1 MTAADLLV
9 RCLEAEGVEY
19 IFGIPGEETLSLM
32 DSLSRSRIRFILT
45 RHEGGAA
52 FMANVYGRL
61 TGRPAVCLA
70 TLGPGATNLL
80 TGVADAYL
88 DRSPLVAITGQVS
101 LSQVHKEAHQ
111 YINLVEIFR
120 PATKWNARIES
131 PGVIPEV
138 VRKAFKLAQQE
149 KPGATHLELPEDLA
163 GMEAEGE
170 PLFPTPISYPQPNP
184 TAVKEASRLIEQAS
198 YPMVLSGHGV
208 IRREASRELATLAHR
223 LSLPVANTFMGMGT
237 MDCRDE
243 LSLSTVGLHERDW
256 VMCGLDRADVV
267 LAVGYDPVE
276 YEPRFWNRGR
286 TKRLIHLDTTP
297 AGVDAHYNPEVEMV
311 SELKDGLLALAQTC
325 SPRPEPAGQATLRR
339 FISGELAQYWTDASF
354 PVKPQRVIADL
365 RRALGEEDILV
376 SDVGAHKVWVARLF
390 PAYRPN
396 TVVIS
401 NGFASMGIA
410 IPGAMA
416 AKLAFPQ
423 RKVVA
428 VVGDGGFMMTA
439 AELETAKR
447 LGLPFVVVVWADG
460 GLGMIEWK
468 QMKRYGRSFGVSFTN
483 PDFVLL
489 AQALGLPGFRVTRTE
504 EFLPTLLQALELDR
518 PSIIEVPVDYR
529 ENMRLTEKLG
539 RLVCPI

>member
-1 MTAADLLV
+1 
-9 RCLEAEGVEY
+9 
-19 IFGIPGEETLSLM
+19 
-32 DSLSRSRIRFILT
+32 
-45 RHEGGAA
+45 
-52 FMANVYGRL
+52 
-61 TGRPAVCLA
+61 
-70 TLGPGATNLL
+70 
-80 TGVADAYL
+80 
-88 DRSPLVAITGQVS
+88 
-101 LSQVHKEAHQ
+101 
-111 YINLVEIFR
+111 
-120 PATKWNARIES
+120 
-131 PGVIPEV
+131 
-138 VRKAFKLAQQE
+138 
-149 KPGATHLELPEDLA
+149 
-163 GMEAEGE
+163 
-170 PLFPTPISYPQPNP
+170 
-184 TAVKEASRLIEQAS
+184 
-198 YPMVLSGHGV
+198 
-208 IRREASRELATLAHR
+208 
-223 LSLPVANTFMGMGT
+223 
-237 MDCRDE
+237 
-243 LSLSTVGLHERDW
+243 VGLHERDW

-267 LAVGYDPVE
+267 LAVGYDAVE

-339 FISGELAQYWTDASF
+339 FISGELAQYWTDTSF

-439 AELETAKR
+439 AEMETAKR
-447 LGLPFVVVVWADG
+447 LGLSFVVVVWADG

-468 QMKRYGRSFGVSFTN
+468 QLKRYGRSFGVSFTN

-489 AQALGLPGFRVTRTE
+489 ARALGLPGFRVTRTE
-504 EFLPTLLQALELDR
+504 EFLPTLLQALELDQ

-529 ENMRLTEKLG
+529 ENLRLTEKLG